1 MPAANFLN
9 DHYRKKARRRTRV
22 VALFCAVWMLGII
35 VRLVQLQVFGHTEAE
50 AQVVEQNQGRMDI
63 QPRRGTI
70 HDRQG
75 RILARSLPA
84 GSIYYKP
91 NPADSLPARIEP
103 IRRLAGPLGLTA
115 KDMERIEGQIRANT
129 RQICLKRKIDPAAFR
144 KIEPD
149 AAASKVNRRLR
160 IEYREETKRF
170 YPLGPQAAQVLGGVN
185 NLGQGVSGIELK
197 FNAVLQGKKGQAFS
211 LRDAKQHEYH
221 NEVIEEP
228 EDGRDIHLTLDE
240 TIQFYAQSGIQKAVA
255 ETGAAWGTAIVSDP
269 KTGDILAMATAPGF
283 DPNEYP
289 AEPEAD
295 FNRAVRHMYEPGS
308 TFKIVTA
315 AAALENRVVTLADT
329 FDCRKGSIEVAGG
342 AIHDHQQMGVLSFAE
357 VITNSSNVGTI
368 MVGQRL
374 SEDQLYRMINAFGF
388 GRRTGIELPAEAQGK
403 LYPVDQWSRRSQ
415 SSLSI
420 GYEIQVTPIQVL
432 QAMNIVAKRG
442 QLVPLRIVKFVQ
454 GSRPR
459 AAETTATAV
468 LSPDAGEKLVAILKR
483 AVAEGTGEA
492 ARPEGFDVAGKT
504 GTTQIYDPLIKAY
517 STKRHIASFVGFVPI
532 DEPALSIIVV
542 LDDPKTEEQY
552 GGQLAA
558 PVFRE
563 IAGRTLRYLGVRPY
577 RVPAL
582 LASRPAE
589 KGRP

>member
-1 MPAANFLN
+1 VPAVNFLN

-35 VRLVQLQVFGHTEAE
+35 VRLVQLQVFGHAKAE
-50 AQVVEQNQGRMDI
+50 ARVIEQNQGRTDI
-63 QPRRGTI
+63 LPRRGTI
-70 HDRQG
+70 YDRQG

-84 GSIYYKP
+84 RSVYYQP
-91 NPADSLPARIEP
+91 NPADPLPAKIEP
-103 IRRLAGPLGLTA
+103 VRRLERILGLTA
-115 KDMERIEGQIRANT
+115 KDMDKIQGQIRDDD
-129 RQICLKRKIDPAAFR
+129 RFVWLKRKIEPGLAAR
-144 KIEPD
+144 VINPR
-149 AAASKVNRRLR
+149 VGIR
-160 IEYREETKRF
+160 YQEESKRF

-185 NLGQGVSGIELK
+185 IDEKGVSGIELK

-315 AAALENRVVTLADT
+315 AAALENGAVTLSDT
-329 FDCRKGSIEVAGG
+329 FDCRQGSIEVAGG

-357 VITNSSNVGTI
+357 VIINSSNIGTI

-432 QAMNIVAKRG
+432 QAMNIVANRG
-442 QLVPLRIVKFVQ
+442 HLVPLRIVKFVQ

-468 LSPDAGEKLVAILKR
+468 LSSDAGKKLVAILKR
-483 AVAEGTGEA
+483 AVAEGTGKA

-517 STKRHIASFVGFVPI
+517 STKRHTASFVGFVPI

-563 IAGRTLRYLGVRPY
+563 IAGRSLRYLGVRPN